1 MKKIFKMMS
10 AAALFCAFL
19 QAKDYEIKML
29 DVNSEG
35 TMVFEPG
42 FLHIQPG
49 DSVTFVPTHK
59 THWAKSVVIPEGA
72 SKFESKLDEK
82 ATFKFDKEGVY
93 IYECPPHKMM
103 NMIGIIQVGKAVN
116 AEKIKVVVPKLE
128 KRASENNGRLEKYA
142 KQIKE

>member
-1 MKKIFKMMS
+1 MKKILVSTLFVGLLSS
-10 AAALFCAFL
+10 AL
-19 QAKDYEIKML
+19 AKDYEVKML

-49 DSVTFVPTHK
+49 DTVTFIPTHK

-82 ATFKFDKEGVY
+82 ATFTFDKEGVY
-93 IYECPPHKMM
+93 IYECPPHKIM
-103 NMIGIIQVGKAVN
+103 NMMGIIQVGKATN
-116 AEKIKVVVPKLE
+116 LEKVKAAVPRLE
-128 KRASENNGRLEKYA
+128 KRASENKGRLEKYA
-142 KQIKE
+142 KQIIQ

>member
-1 MKKIFKMMS
+1 MKKYLLALS
-10 AAALFCAFL
+10 AVAVLCLGAN
-19 QAKDYEIKML
+19 AKNHEVKML

-42 FLHIQPG
+42 FLQIEPG

-82 ATFKFDKEGVY
+82 ATFSFDKEGVY
-93 IYECPPHKMM
+93 IYECPPHKIM
-103 NMIGIIQVGKAVN
+103 NMMGIIQVGKATN
-116 AEKIKVVVPKLE
+116 LEKVRLAIPKLE
-128 KRASENNGRLEKYA
+128 KRASENKGRLEKYA